1 MTRDNLEEWAKGASY
16 KFLSENCNAARD
28 VPKGVNYPDWFFE
41 HCPISNVDCPLQKIS
56 KCEEI
61 TSEDWQKALGELP
74 EETVKHEEG
83 FINEMTRDDLAEWAQ
98 DLSCIDLVKVCKG
111 EIGSGCPSLGNEC
124 RVKREFKKC
133 ADITTKDWEMTLGEV
148 SDDED
153 ETTID
158 EDFFKNA
165 TPPLKEHPYMVLR
178 CILDE
183 AYEQA
188 AEGKGK
194 ERHAGDKPF
203 LRQPIME
210 IGRMVGEG
218 YNLGQAMKKLQEA
231 ETLLHLEGKGVEAAV
246 RELLGAIVYTA
257 SAVILLREKYGEKK

>member
-1 MTRDNLEEWAKGASY
+1 MKYLKKTDTHEEILEPSNNINEGSRKVMTRDNLDNDCHDKTCEELA
-16 KFLSENCNAARD
+16 EMCNCNLCPMVSEGCPESFRD
-28 VPKGVNYPDWFFE
+28 L
-41 HCPISNVDCPLQKIS
+41 DCDTVTP
-56 KCEEI
+56 
-61 TSEDWQKALGELP
+61 EDWQKALGEVPDETNAP
-74 EETVKHEEG
+74 E
-83 FINEMTRDDLAEWAQ
+83 N
-98 DLSCIDLVKVCKG
+98 
-111 EIGSGCPSLGNEC
+111 
-124 RVKREFKKC
+124 
-133 ADITTKDWEMTLGEV
+133 
-148 SDDED
+148 DED
-153 ETTID
+153 EATIDEATID

-218 YNLGQAMKKLQEA
+218 YNMGQAMKKLQEA
-231 ETLLHLEGKGVEAAV
+231 ETLLRLEGKGVEAAV

-257 SAVILLREKYGEKK
+257 SAVILLREKYGDKDEASS

>member
-1 MTRDNLEEWAKGASY
+1 MTRDILDNDCHDKTCEELA
-16 KFLSENCNAARD
+16 EMCNCNLCPVVSEGCPESFRD
-28 VPKGVNYPDWFFE
+28 F
-41 HCPISNVDCPLQKIS
+41 DCATVTP
-56 KCEEI
+56 
-61 TSEDWQKALGELP
+61 EDWQKALGEVPDETNAP
-74 EETVKHEEG
+74 E
-83 FINEMTRDDLAEWAQ
+83 N
-98 DLSCIDLVKVCKG
+98 
-111 EIGSGCPSLGNEC
+111 
-124 RVKREFKKC
+124 
-133 ADITTKDWEMTLGEV
+133 
-148 SDDED
+148 DED
-153 ETTID
+153 EATID

-231 ETLLHLEGKGVEAAV
+231 ETLLRLEGKGVEAAV

-257 SAVILLREKYGEKK
+257 SAVILLREKYGKGDEASS

>member
-1 MTRDNLEEWAKGASY
+1 MKYLKKTDTHEEILEPSNNINEGSRKVMTRDNLDNDCHDKTCEELA
-16 KFLSENCNAARD
+16 EMCNCNLCPMVSEGCPESFRD
-28 VPKGVNYPDWFFE
+28 L
-41 HCPISNVDCPLQKIS
+41 DCDTVTP
-56 KCEEI
+56 
-61 TSEDWQKALGELP
+61 EDWQKALGEVPDETNAP
-74 EETVKHEEG
+74 E
-83 FINEMTRDDLAEWAQ
+83 N
-98 DLSCIDLVKVCKG
+98 
-111 EIGSGCPSLGNEC
+111 
-124 RVKREFKKC
+124 
-133 ADITTKDWEMTLGEV
+133 
-148 SDDED
+148 DED
-153 ETTID
+153 EATIDEATIDEATIDEATIDEATID

-165 TPPLKEHPYMVLR
+165 TPPLKEHPHMVLR

-218 YNLGQAMKKLQEA
+218 YNMGQAMKKLQEA
-231 ETLLHLEGKGVEAAV
+231 ETLLRLEGKGVEAAV

-257 SAVILLREKYGEKK
+257 SAVILLREKYGDKDEASS